1 MKREDLK
8 GLGLEDS
15 VIDSIMDLH
24 GQDMAGSRTRISN
37 LETTNN
43 TLQTDLG
50 TARGR
55 IAELEKVDVASITQE
70 RDDYKSKYENSVIDN
85 ALSGYKFTSDFA
97 RQGVIAEL
105 RKEELTFVDGKIDGA
120 EAKIKA
126 IQKSHPDAF
135 IVDDGSKGT
144 KKPQFS
150 AGQHGTQTHGDA
162 SDINALLSARFADN
176 KYFKK

>member
-15 VIDSIMDLH
+15 VIDSVMDLH
-24 GQDMAGSRTRISN
+24 GQDMAGSKSRIATLEASN
-37 LETTNN
+37 T
-43 TLQTDLG
+43 TLQGDLG

-55 IAELEKVDVASITQE
+55 IAELEKVDVSSITKE
-70 RDDYKSKYENSVIDN
+70 RDDYKTKYENSVIDN

-105 RKEELTFVDGKIDGA
+105 KKGDLKFADGKIEGV
-120 EAKIKA
+120 EAMVKG

-135 IVDDGSKGT
+135 VMDDGKNGSKSV
-144 KKPQFS
+144 KFS
-150 AGQHGTQTHGDA
+150 TGQHNPQTHNDVSDA
-162 SDINALLSARFADN
+162 ISLIEARFGNN
-176 KYFKK
+176 KYFRR